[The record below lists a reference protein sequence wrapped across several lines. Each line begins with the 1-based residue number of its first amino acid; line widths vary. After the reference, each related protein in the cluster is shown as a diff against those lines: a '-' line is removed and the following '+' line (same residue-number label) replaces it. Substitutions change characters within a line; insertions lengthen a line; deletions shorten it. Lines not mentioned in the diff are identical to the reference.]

1 MSVSRSF
8 AKNSNTSSTNTTM
21 ETIQIKIDVNKI
33 EKARLFKGAK
43 GTYLDATLVMR
54 DEPDQYGNIGFVTQ
68 QISKEE
74 REAGNKAPIIGNVTK
89 RYVKDAPKPQA
100 TAKPTAPS
108 AVDDDLP
115 F

>member
-1 MSVSRSF
+1 
-8 AKNSNTSSTNTTM
+8 M
-21 ETIQIKIDVNKI
+21 ETIQIKIDVTKI

-43 GTYLDATLVMR
+43 GQYLDATLVMR

-74 REAGNKAPIIGNVTK
+74 REAGTKAPIIGNVTK
-89 RYVKDAPKPQA
+89 RFSKD
-100 TAKPTAPS
+100 TAKPAPAPVTPIVS
-108 AVDDDLP
+108 TAVDDDLP

>member
-1 MSVSRSF
+1 
-8 AKNSNTSSTNTTM
+8 M

-54 DEPDQYGNIGFVTQ
+54 DEPDQYGNIGFITQ

-74 REAGNKAPIIGNVTK
+74 REAGTKAPIIGNVTK

-100 TAKPTAPS
+100 PAPS
-108 AVDDDLP
+108 KPIASSEVDDDLP

>member
-1 MSVSRSF
+1 
-8 AKNSNTSSTNTTM
+8 M
-21 ETIQIKIDVNKI
+21 ETIQIKIDVTKI
-33 EKARLFKGAK
+33 EKGRLFKGAK

-74 REAGNKAPIIGNVTK
+74 REAGTKAPIIGNATK
-89 RYVKDAPKPQA
+89 RFGKD
-100 TAKPTAPS
+100 TAKQAPAPS
-108 AVDDDLP
+108 RPNTFVDDDDSMP

>member
-1 MSVSRSF
+1 
-8 AKNSNTSSTNTTM
+8 M

-43 GTYLDATLVMR
+43 GTYLDASLVMR

-74 REAGNKAPIIGNVTK
+74 REAGTKAPIIGNVTK
-89 RYVKDAPKPQA
+89 RFNKD
-100 TAKPTAPS
+100 TAKQAPAKPVTPIVSS

>member
-1 MSVSRSF
+1 
-8 AKNSNTSSTNTTM
+8 M

-33 EKARLFKGAK
+33 EKSRLFKGAK

-74 REAGNKAPIIGNVTK
+74 REAGTKAPIIGNVTK

-100 TAKPTAPS
+100 PAPVTPIVS
-108 AVDDDLP
+108 SVDDSDLP

>member
-1 MSVSRSF
+1 
-8 AKNSNTSSTNTTM
+8 
-21 ETIQIKIDVNKI
+21 
-33 EKARLFKGAK
+33 
-43 GTYLDATLVMR
+43 MR

-74 REAGNKAPIIGNVTK
+74 REAGTKAPIIGNVTK
-89 RYVKDAPKPQA
+89 RYVKDTPKPQA
-100 TAKPTAPS
+100 PVTPIVSS

>member
-1 MSVSRSF
+1 
-8 AKNSNTSSTNTTM
+8 M

-74 REAGNKAPIIGNVTK
+74 REAGTKAPIIGNVTK
-89 RYVKDAPKPQA
+89 RFSKD
-100 TAKPTAPS
+100 TAKQAPAKPVTPIVS
-108 AVDDDLP
+108 TVDDSDLP